1 VDTRE
6 KIVPL
11 KKLASRMAGH
21 SWLAVTGL
29 FDPLTATEAKRLAAA
44 GCNGRKLLAV
54 VLESDD
60 ALLEAEARAAL
71 VAGLRIVDLVTIAA
85 TPDWRRAVPPDME
98 LGIIED
104 VAADRARSAQ
114 FVRFILDRQQS
125 AGQSSQ

>member
-1 VDTRE
+1 
-6 KIVPL
+6 
-11 KKLASRMAGH
+11 MAGH